1 MPRSNLCATLGGA
14 GSAAAIVVQE
24 RSPYRPFMPSSP
36 PSTDRSRFRKIAL
49 IACAIPALAM
59 LLLIFAHANRSAS
72 VKAYFWAE
80 QALIEHWPRA
90 LGKDALERFAIRNA
104 VPNLCRAGILGP
116 ARIQVEPGISF
127 LLDPRDLI
135 AVSIL
140 RGGEWQ
146 PEIWE
151 ALAPAL
157 SEGAVF
163 LDVGAHIGYFS
174 IKASPR
180 VGKTGKV
187 LAFEPN
193 PETLKLL
200 RDNVTVNQAANV
212 IVEPIACISREQTLT
227 FWASASFNTGMSSL
241 SRENADITYKEPPR
255 PYQVRGR
262 PIDNVIREMNPARID
277 AIKVDVEGAE
287 VEVLRGAL
295 ETLRRF
301 HPKLVIEVDARQLSA
316 FKTTPEELASTIK
329 GAGYNHGRPLNP
341 GGTDWEWTVQ

>member
-1 MPRSNLCATLGGA
+1 ML
-14 GSAAAIVVQE
+14 AAAILLVV
-24 RSPYRPFMPSSP
+24 FV
-36 PSTDRSRFRKIAL
+36 
-49 IACAIPALAM
+49 
-59 LLLIFAHANRSAS
+59 HANRAAS
-72 VKAYFWAE
+72 VKLYFRAE
-80 QALIEHWPRA
+80 QAILENWPRA
-90 LGKDALERFAIRNA
+90 IGKDAVEHFAIYTA
-104 VPNLCRAGILGP
+104 VPSLCRAGLLGP
-116 ARIQVEPGISF
+116 ARLQVAPGMSF

-140 RGGEWQ
+140 RGAEWQ

-157 SEGAVF
+157 SEGSVF

-174 IKASPR
+174 MKASPR
-180 VGKTGKV
+180 AGKTGKV

-200 RDNVTVNQAANV
+200 RDNVRVNNAANV
-212 IVEPIACISREQTLT
+212 VVLPVACTSRESQLT

-262 PIDNVIREMNPARID
+262 RIDDIIREMNLERVD
-277 AIKVDVEGAE
+277 AIKIDVEGAE
-287 VEVLRGAL
+287 VEVLRGTR

-301 HPKLVIEVDARQLSA
+301 HPKLVVEVDARQLAA
-316 FKTTPEELASTIK
+316 FKTTPEELAFTIK
-329 GAGYNHGRPLNP
+329 GAGYNQGAPLNP
-341 GGTDWEWTVQ
+341 GGTDWAWTVQ

>member
-1 MPRSNLCATLGGA
+1 MT
-14 GSAAAIVVQE
+14 
-24 RSPYRPFMPSSP
+24 SSQ
-36 PSTDRSRFRKIAL
+36 PSTRRPRFRKIAR
-49 IACAIPALAM
+49 IACAIAAVAI
-59 LLLIFAHANRSAS
+59 LLLIFVHANRPAS

-80 QALIEHWPRA
+80 QTLIEHWPRA
-90 LGKDALERFAIRNA
+90 LGKNAVEQFAITTA

-151 ALAPAL
+151 ALAPVL
-157 SEGAVF
+157 PEGSVF

-174 IKASPR
+174 TKASKKI
-180 VGKTGKV
+180 GSTGKV

-200 RDNVTVNQAANV
+200 RENVQVNQTANV
-212 IVEPIACISREQTLT
+212 MVEPIACTSREQTLT

-241 SRENADITYKEPPR
+241 ARENADITYKEPPR
-255 PYQVRGR
+255 PYQVRAR
-262 PIDNVIREMNPARID
+262 RIDDVIREMNLARVD

-287 VEVLRGAL
+287 VEALRGAL
-295 ETLRRF
+295 GTLRRF
-301 HPKLVIEVDARQLSA
+301 HPKLVVEVDVRQLAA
-316 FKTTPEELASTIK
+316 FKTTPAELASTIK
-329 GAGYNHGRPLNP
+329 GAGYTHGAPLNP
-341 GGTDWEWTVQ
+341 GGTDWAWTMQ